1 MQFVMKKL
9 TAILFTVLF
18 LAIAFLYIL
27 HFIRKKNVI
36 PEETVSVPIIESS
49 AQGIAYINIDSV
61 IMNFEMFFDR
71 REELLAKQQK
81 AEAELNS
88 KGTQYER
95 SAKEFQ
101 EKVTKGL
108 VTRATAAEM
117 EKGLLQQQQ
126 DLITLRD
133 NLQSNLLEEEQ
144 VMNRQIIDY
153 ITTYLE
159 ENKSEFNYQYI
170 LGKSFGSVV
179 LYGDSAFDITKR
191 VTDALNTKYK
201 AEKK

>member
-1 MQFVMKKL
+1 MKKL
-9 TAILFTVLF
+9 SIALFSALF
-18 LAIAFLYIL
+18 LAIAFLYL
-27 HFIRKKNVI
+27 LYFSGNKKNKTNVT
-36 PEETVSVPIIESS
+36 ERVSVATS
-49 AQGIAYINIDSV
+49 AEGIAFINIDSV
-61 IMNFEMFFDR
+61 IINFEMFFDR
-71 REELLAKQQK
+71 REELLAKQKK

-88 KGTQYER
+88 KGSLYEKN
-95 SAKEFQ
+95 AKDFQ

-117 EKGLLQQQQ
+117 EQGLIKQQQE
-126 DLITLRD
+126 LVTLRD

-153 ITTYLE
+153 ITTFLE
-159 ENKSEFNYQYI
+159 ENKSEYNYQYI

-179 LYGDSAFDITKR
+179 LYGDSALDITKR
-191 VTDALNTKYK
+191 VTDAINSKYK

>member
-1 MQFVMKKL
+1 
-9 TAILFTVLF
+9 
-18 LAIAFLYIL
+18 
-27 HFIRKKNVI
+27 
-36 PEETVSVPIIESS
+36 
-49 AQGIAYINIDSV
+49 
-61 IMNFEMFFDR
+61 MFFDR
-71 REELLAKQQK
+71 REELLAKQKK

-88 KGTQYER
+88 KGSLYEKN
-95 SAKEFQ
+95 AKDFQ

-117 EKGLLQQQQ
+117 EQGLIKQQQE
-126 DLITLRD
+126 LVSLRD

-153 ITTYLE
+153 ITTFLE
-159 ENKSEFNYQYI
+159 ENKSEYNYQYI

-179 LYGDSAFDITKR
+179 LYGDSALDITRR
-191 VTDALNTKYK
+191 VTDAINSKYK